1 MWPLSISFKFLIYR
15 KTAISFEKCLGMQN
29 IKASTNSTRNHCNK
43 FLFNQVELWYEN
55 FDTIIFFKTL
65 RICYFID
72 VNILKRKAY
81 DAVNWSYKLMYH
93 VIVTY
98 IVGLKGLNGTKG
110 LNLSW
115 RRGKK
120 REMSTDC
127 KYDWSAK
134 NNIFSALIYVPQ
146 MIWWNI

>member
-1 MWPLSISFKFLIYR
+1 MKILIRSY
-15 KTAISFEKCLGMQN
+15 IL
-29 IKASTNSTRNHCNK
+29 
-43 FLFNQVELWYEN
+43 
-55 FDTIIFFKTL
+55 FFKTL

-134 NNIFSALIYVPQ
+134 NNIFSALIYVHCADDLMKYLLELIRVFGLNGKTYTYLNP
-146 MIWWNI
+146 NLRSA

>member
-1 MWPLSISFKFLIYR
+1 MKILIWSY
-15 KTAISFEKCLGMQN
+15 IL
-29 IKASTNSTRNHCNK
+29 
-43 FLFNQVELWYEN
+43 
-55 FDTIIFFKTL
+55 FFKTL

-115 RRGKK
+115 RRGEK

-134 NNIFSALIYVPQ
+134 NNIFSALIYATQRRDAVKLISIQ
-146 MIWWNI
+146 IHCCKLRMCYLWVLLMGVGDL